1 MATFENKDIATTYGD
16 ILQCNNGGTGR
27 TTNGTIIQDGKGNG
41 TCLRLG
47 ENRLGVRPI
56 ANDAIAFTV
65 GNASGSTLIEVD
77 TVDDEVKLGSSQTY
91 ANTQIQRFVV
101 VDGQPTADTHT
112 SMMLDGVTSHL
123 PITFGTGIDPA
134 TTYSLSASEAN
145 ASALTMSMWY
155 IPVAIT
161 IDEVRVI
168 ASGEAS
174 DTVNFHLFQ
183 YTLATGTGTGAGDLS
198 SGTVV
203 ASTGSPLTID
213 NDRVTT
219 TTLTKDDPTVDAN
232 KVIIA
237 TFENVGAT
245 TDVHAQLIVK
255 YHYQ

>member
-101 VDGQPTADTHT
+101 VDGDTCDAYIDLGFDV
-112 SMMLDGVTSHL
+112 SVKKRIRFMGV
-123 PITFGTGIDPA
+123 
-134 TTYSLSASEAN
+134 
-145 ASALTMSMWY
+145 
-155 IPVAIT
+155 
-161 IDEVRVI
+161 
-168 ASGEAS
+168 
-174 DTVNFHLFQ
+174 DTW
-183 YTLATGTGTGAGDLS
+183 
-198 SGTVV
+198 
-203 ASTGSPLTID
+203 
-213 NDRVTT
+213 
-219 TTLTKDDPTVDAN
+219 
-232 KVIIA
+232 
-237 TFENVGAT
+237 E
-245 TDVHAQLIVK
+245 
-255 YHYQ
+255 